1 MPLSQYISD
10 VNEATFESGVILRSH
25 EVPVVVDFWA
35 PWCGPCR
42 VLGPLL
48 ERLAIEAGGTFHLAR
63 VNVDD
68 NSGLATRYGVQG
80 IPAVKA
86 FRFGKVEAEFVGA
99 QAESM
104 VRRFVKGLG
113 PDPDQQAVETARS
126 LLATRHWSEAEQE
139 FRSVIDRSETNAGAA
154 LGLVQSLLL
163 QGKGRAAQEVLEH
176 FPAGNEWAKAERL
189 KPLAALLA
197 QVETGETLSAEGD
210 PLAAGLEQAGRL
222 IGRGN
227 LAGAMDGLLD
237 ILRQDKNY
245 RKGLP
250 KQILLSLFALLGDD
264 DPLTRQYREELASIL
279 F

>member
-10 VNEATFESGVILRSH
+10 VNDATFESGVILRSH
-25 EVPVVVDFWA
+25 EIPVVADFWA

-48 ERLAIEAGGTFHLAR
+48 ERLAIEAGGSFHLAR

-68 NSGLATRYGVQG
+68 SSGLATRYGVQG

-99 QAESM
+99 QPEGM
-104 VRRFVKGLG
+104 VRRFLKALG
-113 PDPDQQAVETARS
+113 PDPDEMAVEAARS

-139 FRSVIDRSETNAGAA
+139 FRSVIDRSENNAPAA

-176 FPAGNEWAKAERL
+176 FPPGNEWAKAERL
-189 KPLAALLA
+189 KPLASLLA
-197 QVETGETLSAEGD
+197 QVESGVPGSAQDD
-210 PLAAGLEQAGRL
+210 PLEAGLEQAGRL

-245 RKGLP
+245 RRGLP
-250 KQILLSLFALLGDD
+250 KQILLALFALLGDE
-264 DPLTRQYREELASIL
+264 DPLTREYREELASIL